1 MRQRP
6 PRDRRSRNVHRPHL
20 LVALALL
27 GACKR
32 HRAAPECPATPPA
45 DAGNRVRTI
54 AEVPVMGPSAD
65 RREVDVPLRWMH
77 LLANPV
83 PTGGGASVVV
93 GAEIPCGY
101 RPAWANAERVGDELR
116 VRLRA
121 RWDREDRPPP
131 AVPAP
136 CATPTPAVQIVS
148 LSVVRLG
155 TWRVTDAVARDGGVT
170 PAVTLRV
177 VRDDGALAPPVA
189 RWFRGC
195 VGDGDC
201 EGGAVCA
208 RIGAGA
214 ACLPPTDPWRW
225 SGRGCVDGA
234 TVRTVSAVSDPSR
247 RWEACLAD
255 CDHGRCPDGMNC
267 DPVGACVPAPM
278 TTTDAGPREA
288 STRHGR

>member
-1 MRQRP
+1 
-6 PRDRRSRNVHRPHL
+6 
-20 LVALALL
+20 
-27 GACKR
+27 
-32 HRAAPECPATPPA
+32 
-45 DAGNRVRTI
+45 
-54 AEVPVMGPSAD
+54 MGPSAD